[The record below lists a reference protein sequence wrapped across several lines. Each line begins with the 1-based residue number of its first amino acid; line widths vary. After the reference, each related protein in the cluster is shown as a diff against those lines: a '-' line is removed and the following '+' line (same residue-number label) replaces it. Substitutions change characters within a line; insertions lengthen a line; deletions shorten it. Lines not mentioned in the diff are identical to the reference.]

1 MYCVTPGPSRLH
13 RAAVALML
21 MALAPTIPPLD
32 AQPAAQARITGTLT
46 ALQVDHLDDRLSA
59 GRIVIGTQAVIV
71 PPSVAIEF
79 PGVSMTLQELFTYAP
94 APCRARRESGLV
106 GTDACRKPAQPAAD
120 ARKWT
125 VESDDTPRSYLDP
138 VPTDEP
144 APTTARVSAAPDGHG
159 NLVAAKVA
167 FTRNDSAVSGA
178 VTFVSP
184 DEGYIRING
193 ALGMDAGG
201 AMVRIND
208 PEARQSVQ
216 VGRGCGE
223 EGNCSP
229 DSRFRLNGSSP
240 SVRFADGYL
249 VCVPSRMN
257 GACLPDS
264 RPVHTLLDA
273 NAALPLLKGDHVAA
287 RGGFEVHGGARI
299 FWAHTLIVQTS
310 PGTGR
315 P

>member
-1 MYCVTPGPSRLH
+1 
-13 RAAVALML
+13 LML

-79 PGVSMTLQELFTYAP
+79 PGVSMPLQALFTP
-94 APCRARRESGLV
+94 A
-106 GTDACRKPAQPAAD
+106 
-120 ARKWT
+120 
-125 VESDDTPRSYLDP
+125 
-138 VPTDEP
+138 P

-193 ALGMDAGG
+193 ALGIDAGG

-223 EGNCSP
+223 EG
-229 DSRFRLNGSSP
+229 
-240 SVRFADGYL
+240 
-249 VCVPSRMN
+249 
-257 GACLPDS
+257 
-264 RPVHTLLDA
+264 
-273 NAALPLLKGDHVAA
+273 
-287 RGGFEVHGGARI
+287 
-299 FWAHTLIVQTS
+299 
-310 PGTGR
+310 
-315 P
+315 